1 MRSHEPADYACPFCA
16 LANGRDTEWNVQAD
30 VVFRDKA
37 TTAFICPKWWEAVP
51 GHVMVIPNDHYE
63 NVYAVPDA
71 TLGAVYRTAKRL
83 AMALTSA
90 CECEGTSM
98 RQHNEPGGGQ
108 DVWHFHVH
116 VFPRRANDRLYER
129 NTETRMTTGA
139 ERAELA
145 QQLRSVLSEP
155 TA

>member
-1 MRSHEPADYACPFCA
+1 
-16 LANGRDTEWNVQAD
+16 
-30 VVFRDKA
+30 
-37 TTAFICPKWWEAVP
+37 
-51 GHVMVIPNDHYE
+51 MVIPNDHYE

-98 RQHNEPGGGQ
+98 RQHNEPEAGRMSGTSTSS
-108 DVWHFHVH
+108 
-116 VFPRRANDRLYER
+116 VFPRRAHYRLYER
-129 NTETRMTTGA
+129 NTETRMPTGA
-139 ERAELA
+139 ERVELA
-145 QQLRSVLSEP
+145 EQLRGVLSVP